1 MLALELAQGQ
11 GQRLVGGSLQQCV
24 GKGEL
29 VPHGHAV
36 VQLAKVD
43 RPDLDRGKMMEK
55 KLRYLLQPSISA
67 DSSISLGM
75 VDIKAV
81 WINTDM
87 GKAKVT

>member
-11 GQRLVGGSLQQCV
+11 GQRLVGGSLQQ
-24 GKGEL
+24 
-29 VPHGHAV
+29 
-36 VQLAKVD
+36 VD
-43 RPDLDRGKMMEK
+43 RPDLDKGKMMEK

>member
-1 MLALELAQGQ
+1 M
-11 GQRLVGGSLQQCV
+11 
-24 GKGEL
+24 
-29 VPHGHAV
+29 
-36 VQLAKVD
+36 AKVD
-43 RPDLDRGKMMEK
+43 RPDLDKGKMMEK